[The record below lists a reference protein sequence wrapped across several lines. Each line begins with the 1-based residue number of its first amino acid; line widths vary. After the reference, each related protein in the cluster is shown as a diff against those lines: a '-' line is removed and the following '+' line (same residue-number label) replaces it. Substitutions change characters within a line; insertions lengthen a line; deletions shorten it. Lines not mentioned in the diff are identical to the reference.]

1 MPYKDPAAR
10 KAYAAAYAKT
20 NPAYLR
26 VKAWRA
32 ENPERV
38 KEHQAAY
45 VAAHPEVLAA
55 KTKRYRERH
64 LLKKREA
71 ECAVSARYR
80 AANKE
85 KVATAKK
92 RYAQNNKHKI
102 NASVARRE
110 AAKAQR
116 TPAWLTEDEHWVI
129 EQAYELAALRTKL
142 FGMAWHVDHV
152 FPLRGKTVSGLHVP
166 ANLQVIPWVENLR
179 KGNRMEVA
187 HG

>member
-1 MPYKDPAAR
+1 MPLKDPAAR
-10 KAYAAAYAKT
+10 KAYAAAYAEA

-38 KEHQAAY
+38 KEHQTAY
-45 VAAHPEVLAA
+45 AAAHPEVLAA

-64 LLKKREA
+64 LVKKREA
-71 ECAVSARYR
+71 DCAVSARYR

-85 KVATAKK
+85 KVSAAKK
-92 RYAQNNKHKI
+92 AYAQSNKHKV

-110 AAKAQR
+110 AAKVQR
-116 TPAWLTEDEHWVI
+116 TPVWLTEDEHWMI

-142 FGMAWHVDHV
+142 FGVAWHVDHV
-152 FPLRGKTVSGLHVP
+152 LPLRGKTVSGLHTP
-166 ANLQVIPWVENLR
+166 YNMQVILGSENCR
-179 KGNRMEVA
+179 KGNRVQ